1 MKSDYFIRYSI
12 LRGIMGLILGFFL
25 IIRPEGSVITLVRLL
40 AAVLL
45 VGGIFA
51 FYFALQNKK
60 SEEKKVNE
68 TAGNPDKG
76 LQRLLFLTSF
86 AFLTFGILLLLFP
99 GSFTKFAMFLAG
111 IVLLLSSLTQIVGI
125 IQFRRTHSIGLPL
138 YVYINPLVIFI
149 LSIVILI
156 NPFRT
161 AVTLAVFTGILFLA
175 YAFTEIL
182 QAVVEYRLF
191 KKKQQ

>member
-1 MKSDYFIRYSI
+1 
-12 LRGIMGLILGFFL
+12 
-25 IIRPEGSVITLVRLL
+25 
-40 AAVLL
+40 
-45 VGGIFA
+45 
-51 FYFALQNKK
+51 
-60 SEEKKVNE
+60 
-68 TAGNPDKG
+68 
-76 LQRLLFLTSF
+76 
-86 AFLTFGILLLLFP
+86 
-99 GSFTKFAMFLAG
+99 MFLAG
-111 IVLLLSSLTQIVGI
+111 IVLLVSSLTQIVGI
-125 IQFRRTHSIGLPL
+125 IQFRRTHSIGLPW

>member
-12 LRGIMGLILGFFL
+12 LRGIMGIILGFFL

-60 SEEKKVNE
+60 S
-68 TAGNPDKG
+68 
-76 LQRLLFLTSF
+76 RLLFLTSF

-125 IQFRRTHSIGLPL
+125 IQFRRTHSIGLPW

-191 KKKQQ
+191 KKNNSKT